1 MKKIFLLI
9 ITVAIATVSFAQ
21 NTFKAKVIDAESK
34 EPLFAATVSIDTLH
48 LGASTDT
55 TGFAIINNI
64 PNGKY
69 QINISSIGN
78 AEMKVYFS
86 FPLANPNHV
95 FEIEL
100 EPIAREMDEVVIS
113 TTRSSRTIS
122 DIPTRVEIIS
132 TFFTVQKFLGLNLQI
147 IG

>member
-1 MKKIFLLI
+1 MLHAWEPFSGYR
-9 ITVAIATVSFAQ
+9 VS
-21 NTFKAKVIDAESK
+21 NT
-34 EPLFAATVSIDTLH
+34 PYN
-48 LGASTDT
+48 G
-55 TGFAIINNI
+55 
-64 PNGKY
+64 GKY

-132 TFFTVQKFLGLNLQI
+132 ANELEENTRT
-147 IG
+147 